1 MKLKTIH
8 LDNKI
13 KQAEKDLEELYKS
26 IPKIKQYIRILKILK
41 TKIIKTGTIML
52 WKNELYISD
61 ITETTQIMIKLSK
74 EDIKYL
80 KQKLNEN

>member
-1 MKLKTIH
+1 
-8 LDNKI
+8 
-13 KQAEKDLEELYKS
+13 
-26 IPKIKQYIRILKILK
+26 
-41 TKIIKTGTIML
+41 ML

-61 ITETTQIMIKLSK
+61 ITETNQIMIKLSK